1 MLRVLFILLCVLGGV
16 VLLLALA
23 LLALLKRSAR
33 LCWALAALWGALAV
47 MLAVGFGTKQIYDAA
62 IVQEAAEL
70 FARGNYKM
78 MRADYLNAYPYQ
90 LGVCLP
96 METLLRLFPGLNLN
110 LTMQLANV
118 AMALGTAAAMA
129 ALGQTMFDGERTA
142 RACEAVGL
150 LVWPALLFCQQ
161 ALKELDLPANNLIAI
176 TMPGF
181 GTTDRTYYNALSL
194 ISALGADNRDISIK
208 ASVLQHFEDIG
219 HDPSVRDVT
228 YENAQARERTQILM
242 DVANS
247 CRGLVVGTGDMSE
260 DALGWCTFGGDH
272 LANYNVNVC
281 LTKTMIR
288 RMVTHL
294 CSRFDEQIGSILH
307 DIVDTPVSPELLPPD
322 ESGKIQQ
329 KTEDILGNYALH
341 DFFLYY
347 LLRYN
352 FPPRK
357 LYYYACLAFSGE
369 LSASYILEK
378 LKLFLHRFFA
388 GQFKRS
394 CTPDSARITDVN
406 LTCWSIPSD
415 ASAQSLLCDLDEIR

>member
-1 MLRVLFILLCVLGGV
+1 
-16 VLLLALA
+16 
-23 LLALLKRSAR
+23 
-33 LCWALAALWGALAV
+33 
-47 MLAVGFGTKQIYDAA
+47 
-62 IVQEAAEL
+62 
-70 FARGNYKM
+70 
-78 MRADYLNAYPYQ
+78 
-90 LGVCLP
+90 
-96 METLLRLFPGLNLN
+96 
-110 LTMQLANV
+110 
-118 AMALGTAAAMA
+118 
-129 ALGQTMFDGERTA
+129 
-142 RACEAVGL
+142 
-150 LVWPALLFCQQ
+150 
-161 ALKELDLPANNLIAI
+161 
-176 TMPGF
+176 
-181 GTTDRTYYNALSL
+181 
-194 ISALGADNRDISIK
+194 
-208 ASVLQHFEDIG
+208 
-219 HDPSVRDVT
+219 
-228 YENAQARERTQILM
+228 
-242 DVANS
+242 
-247 CRGLVVGTGDMSE
+247 MSE

-294 CSRFDEQIGSILH
+294 CSRFDEQISSILH

-322 ESGKIQQ
+322 ERGKIQQ
-329 KTEDILGNYALH
+329 RTEDILGNYTLH

-378 LKLFLHRFFA
+378 LKLFLNRFFA

-406 LTCWSIPSD
+406 LSCWSIPSD